1 MGKGRVEEGGGRWS
15 AHGGGERARKGEQ
28 EIDGRR
34 EREREKKRREGKER
48 DREKRRKGEAKRE
61 GKREKE
67 RKRMYGV
74 CVCVRKGMR
83 ARERGKVPL
92 DERNQY
98 YDPFTNE
105 LTNSQGLLSGAGYTV
120 GSSRQ
125 RETHFSDPQPFL
137 DSPVSPRG
145 PPGLF
150 FTTTTRHLQHY
161 YHTITIA
168 ITIATTTAVVAVVV
182 ALIGYT
188 LEYR

>member
-1 MGKGRVEEGGGRWS
+1 MDVESEKERRKGGGKGERQRETEEGR
-15 AHGGGERARKGEQ
+15 GGERRK
-28 EIDGRR
+28 
-34 EREREKKRREGKER
+34 ERERKKENVCC
-48 DREKRRKGEAKRE
+48 
-61 GKREKE
+61 
-67 RKRMYGV
+67 V
-74 CVCVRKGMR
+74 CVCKGMR

-137 DSPVSPRG
+137 DSPVSLRG

>member
-1 MGKGRVEEGGGRWS
+1 MDVESEK
-15 AHGGGERARKGEQ
+15 ERRKR
-28 EIDGRR
+28 RR
-34 EREREKKRREGKER
+34 ERRETERNGGRER
-48 DREKRRKGEAKRE
+48 Q
-61 GKREKE
+61 REKE
-67 RKRMYGV
+67 RERKKERECMARV
-74 CVCVRKGMR
+74 CVCVCKGMR

>member
-1 MGKGRVEEGGGRWS
+1 MDVESEKERRKGGGKGERQRETEEGRGR
-15 AHGGGERARKGEQ
+15 
-28 EIDGRR
+28 GRR
-34 EREREKKRREGKER
+34 KERERKKENVWR
-48 DREKRRKGEAKRE
+48 
-61 GKREKE
+61 
-67 RKRMYGV
+67 V
-74 CVCVRKGMR
+74 CVCKGMR

-150 FTTTTRHLQHY
+150 FTTTTRHFQHY

-168 ITIATTTAVVAVVV
+168 ITIATITAVVAVVV